1 MSLKETI
8 NLIKSDWKR
17 FGYEGETWFTI
28 LLNPSFI
35 VSFWLRIGF
44 WLRAKRNVLSK
55 LLYALT
61 NLINRINGLLT
72 GIQVPLST
80 HIGGGI
86 RFKHHSCIVIA
97 GSAVIGECC
106 TIHQGVTIGRT
117 FSGKKAGVPILEDH
131 VVIFPG
137 AKVIGNIKIGSHVV
151 IGANAVVVE
160 DIPANCVV
168 AGVPAKIISYD
179 SSKCFDGVWK
189 KVHGF

>member
-1 MSLKETI
+1 M
-8 NLIKSDWKR
+8 
-17 FGYEGETWFTI
+17 
-28 LLNPSFI
+28 
-35 VSFWLRIGF
+35 
-44 WLRAKRNVLSK
+44 
-55 LLYALT
+55 
-61 NLINRINGLLT
+61 
-72 GIQVPLST
+72 
-80 HIGGGI
+80 
-86 RFKHHSCIVIA
+86 IA

-117 FSGKKAGVPILEDH
+117 FSGKKVGVPILEDH